1 MNVKF
6 VFAELKKSFAN
17 VVVFILNQMVSTSKL
32 DMEVIQVT
40 ILTIHT
46 KLKNNFIR
54 IVVTEIVWFVFLIAF
69 MVIFHYTEC

>member
-32 DMEVIQVT
+32 DMEVIQVK
-40 ILTIHT
+40 IHT

-54 IVVTEIVWFVFLIAF
+54 IVVTEIV
-69 MVIFHYTEC
+69 

>member
-17 VVVFILNQMVSTSKL
+17 MVVFILNQMVSTSKL

-54 IVVTEIVWFVFLIAF
+54 IVVTEIV
-69 MVIFHYTEC
+69 

>member
-17 VVVFILNQMVSTSKL
+17 MAVFILNQMVSTSKL
-32 DMEVIQVT
+32 DMEVIQVK
-40 ILTIHT
+40 IHT

-54 IVVTEIVWFVFLIAF
+54 IVVTEIV
-69 MVIFHYTEC
+69 

>member
-17 VVVFILNQMVSTSKL
+17 MVVFILNQMVSTSKL
-32 DMEVIQVT
+32 DMEVIQVK
-40 ILTIHT
+40 IHT

-54 IVVTEIVWFVFLIAF
+54 IVVTEIV
-69 MVIFHYTEC
+69 

>member
-54 IVVTEIVWFVFLIAF
+54 IVVTEIV
-69 MVIFHYTEC
+69 